1 MIVCAGSFFLQTSR
15 QPRFACSPDQPQQSL
30 HSAIPIG
37 TFRNYSCQGPEHT
50 SYHTPPCMHTRT
62 HTHAHVHMQ
71 HTCTHTPMPSHV
83 RTHTCTH
90 ARMHTYMHTPPC
102 THTGAHIP
110 MHTCTHAH
118 AAHVHSHTH
127 VSVLE
132 SSGSN
137 PPLCMCGI

>member
-1 MIVCAGSFFLQTSR
+1 MLGVSSFR
-15 QPRFACSPDQPQQSL
+15 PADSPDL
-30 HSAIPIG
+30 HAVQISPSKVCTVRFRLG